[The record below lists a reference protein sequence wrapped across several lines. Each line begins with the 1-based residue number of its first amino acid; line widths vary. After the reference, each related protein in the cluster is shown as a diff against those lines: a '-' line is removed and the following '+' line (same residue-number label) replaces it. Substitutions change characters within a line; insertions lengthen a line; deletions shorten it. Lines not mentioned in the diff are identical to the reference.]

1 VRTSATCILANLSMP
16 FNSRL
21 DWDEKAWTVKQEE
34 VKPHLKANYRAP
46 WKLEV

>member
-1 VRTSATCILANLSMP
+1 MR